1 MEDQID
7 THKHSSLQNRCLLQL
22 LQLSHS
28 LYDCLHITNEVLVAC
43 LKTMHSIHVSVKWA
57 KTCFPMSWICQ
68 EEIKLQKTLTL
79 LLVS

>member
-7 THKHSSLQNRCLLQL
+7 TQNSLQNRYLLQF

-28 LYDCLHITNEVLVAC
+28 LYDCLHITNERVLVAC
-43 LKTMHSIHVSVKWA
+43 LKPMHSEHVSVKWA
-57 KTCFPMSWICQ
+57 KSCFPMSWICQ
-68 EEIKLQKTLTL
+68 EEIELHKILTL

>member
-43 LKTMHSIHVSVKWA
+43 LKTIYSIHVSVKWA
-57 KTCFPMSWICQ
+57 
-68 EEIKLQKTLTL
+68 
-79 LLVS
+79 